1 MAELNPRPDIPEL
14 QPGDWIDLDKLG
26 DGPLLTYIK
35 YPSIAIDDALWPN
48 WRGCGASGEV
58 ADHSTARVNVSIEG
72 GYTPALGMPVYV
84 PNDVL
89 KKLDQGVAFYSY
101 AVGDPLDPNIKGPES
116 LRVFCYVG
124 KRAQQSAN
132 VPVAQIKE
140 SHELALDPDDVSEDV
155 TAVVPPYRAM
165 SVGDKVTFKW
175 QGYLQG
181 VPQPEY
187 SKFKV
192 IKAEHLGQPLTFT
205 VDLIEII
212 GIPGGYAEISYRIEY
227 AGGAGQASDS
237 DVQRIDIVKPESAPL
252 PPITFEGYTGD
263 PINPGTYPNGLTL
276 QVKPVYT
283 DIQEG
288 DWVLVYWTGSERAK
302 SVIKALRVDRST
314 LDSGLIEFLIEPQ
327 WLVANSNGQVQVTY
341 QFARGGVARTAESLP
356 LDIKKSLHLPPPIV
370 KDATADSVGG
380 YLEANTSG
388 VYVKVP
394 DDAETGGGAV
404 EMHWYGHENGGRH
417 IALTPGPDQWFFIPP
432 SAIAANMSTLE
443 QKRFP
448 VFYRVVTDGVDS
460 TPFHLLVTPL
470 PASRYPLTKCR
481 QVRDGK
487 LSLFEV
493 HFNGADLEIDSL
505 PFYAWPFMAE
515 GQLLTMEITG
525 VNKAGQDVRVFARD
539 ALPVTPAEFF
549 NKKVDAKLPKDFLE
563 DLELNEKFTM
573 KARVSFDGGQ
583 TYTPF
588 RDSDP
593 TLVA

>member
-1 MAELNPRPDIPEL
+1 MADLNPRPDIPEL
-14 QPGDWIDLDKLG
+14 QPGDWIDLVKLG
-26 DGPLLTYIK
+26 DDPLLTYIK

-58 ADHSTARVNVSIEG
+58 ADHSTARVDVSIEG
-72 GYTPALGMPVYV
+72 GYTSALGMPVYV

-89 KKLDQGVAFYSY
+89 KNLDQGVAFYSY
-101 AVGDPLDPNIKGPES
+101 AVGDPLDPKIKGPES

-140 SHELALDPDDVSEDV
+140 SHELALDPDAVSEDV

-175 QGYLQG
+175 QGYDQG
-181 VPQPEY
+181 GPVSEH
-187 SKFKV
+187 SEFKD
-192 IKAEHLGQPLTFT
+192 IKTEHLGQPLTFT
-205 VDLIEII
+205 VPFIEII
-212 GIPGGYAEISYRIEY
+212 GIPGGYAEISYSIEY
-227 AGGAGQASDS
+227 AGGAGKPSVS
-237 DVQRIDIVKPESAPL
+237 DVQRIDIVKPGSAPL
-252 PPITFEGYTGD
+252 PPITFEDYTGD
-263 PINPGTYPNGLTL
+263 PINPGKYPNGLML

-314 LDSGLIEFLIEPQ
+314 LDSGLIELLIEPQ
-327 WLVANSNGQVQVTY
+327 WLVANSNGRVQVTY

-370 KDATADSVGG
+370 ENATLDSLGG
-380 YLEANTSG
+380 WLPAQTSG

-394 DDAETGGGAV
+394 DNAETGGGKV

-417 IALTPGPDQWFFIPP
+417 IALTPDTDQRFFIPA

-460 TPFHLLVTPL
+460 IRFHLLVKPL
-470 PASRYPLTKCR
+470 PSSRYPTTKCV
-481 QVRDGK
+481 QVKDNK
-487 LSLFEV
+487 LSLFGV
-493 HFNGADLEIDSL
+493 PLGGADLEISTPPYD
-505 PFYAWPFMAE
+505 AWPFMAV
-515 GQLLTMEITG
+515 GQLLTMEVTG
-525 VNKAGQDVRVFARD
+525 VNQAGENVRVFARE
-539 ALPVTPAEFF
+539 ALPVTSAEFAD
-549 NKKVDAKLPKDFLE
+549 KKVVAKLSRNFLIT
-563 DLELNEKFTM
+563 LKLNETFTI
-573 KARVSFDGGQ
+573 KARVSFDGGE
-583 TYTPF
+583 TYTAF
-588 RDSDP
+588 IDTTP
-593 TLVA
+593 TLIE